1 MSPRYLIEPLTE
13 SDAQILSDMLF
24 HAVYVAPGTV
34 PPSRAIVTEPELA
47 RYVEDW
53 GRVNDVGL
61 KGIDSR
67 DRKPVGAAWV
77 RLLVGENKGY
87 GYVDDG
93 TPELSIAVL
102 PDYRGRGLGTRLL
115 NALFSLAREH
125 YNAISLSVT
134 KENPAKRL
142 YDRLGFRVVS
152 EQGSSLTMKKDL
164 S

>member
-1 MSPRYLIEPLTE
+1 MSLHYLIEPLTE
-13 SDAQILSDMLF
+13 SDAEILSDMLF
-24 HAVYVAPGTV
+24 HAVYVAPGSV
-34 PPSRAIVTEPELA
+34 PPSRAIIKEPELA

-61 KGIDSR
+61 KAIDSR

-87 GYVDDG
+87 GYVDDD

-142 YDRLGFRVVS
+142 YDRLGFRIVF

-164 S
+164 

>member
-1 MSPRYLIEPLTE
+1 MSPHYLIEPLTE
-13 SDAQILSDMLF
+13 SDAEILSDMLF
-24 HAVYVAPGTV
+24 HAIYVAPGTV
-34 PPSRAIVTEPELA
+34 PPPRAIIKEPELA

-61 KGIDSR
+61 KAVDSR
-67 DRKPVGAAWV
+67 DRKLVGAAWV
-77 RLLVGENKGY
+77 RLLAGENKGY
-87 GYVDDG
+87 GYVDDD

-115 NALFSLAREH
+115 NALFSLARER

-142 YDRLGFRVVS
+142 YERLGFQVVS
-152 EQGSSLTMKKDL
+152 EEESSLRMKKDL
-164 S
+164 